1 MKTVIEGL
9 KERIIRGTVTVP
21 GDKSITH
28 RAIILGSIARGESNI
43 HNFLDGLD
51 CKNTMVCMQS
61 LGVQIEKVN
70 PSLLRIIGV
79 GLHGLQA
86 SQDVLDVG
94 NSGTTMRLLSGLLSG
109 QNFCSEIDGDDS
121 IRKRPMKR
129 IIEPLSLMNAQIK
142 GLFNVHF
149 APLNIIGS
157 PLRGIDYTLPV
168 ASAQVKSAL
177 LLAGLYAS
185 GETIVREPEV
195 TRDHTERMLELM
207 QGDIHVC
214 PDHKVRIRSGE
225 NLTGTD
231 IHIPGD
237 ISSAAYFLAAG
248 CAKEGA
254 EIVVKN
260 VGINPTRVG
269 FLDVLM
275 KMGASVELLNKK
287 NVSNEPR
294 ADIRIKGALLR
305 GILIDKEMIASV
317 IDELPLVAVVA
328 TQAKGETIIQ
338 DARELRVK
346 ETDRIKAIVDGLSR
360 MGAKIIERN
369 DGFEVFGPVDLR
381 GSTVNSY
388 NDHRIAMSL
397 AIAASYA
404 EGKTVIQETQCM
416 DVSYPE
422 FMQAYSEITKKL
434 IE

>member
-1 MKTVIEGL
+1 LDTVIEGI
-9 KERIIRGTVTVP
+9 KSRAIQGTITVP

-28 RAIILGSIARGESNI
+28 RAIILGSIALGESLI
-43 HNFLDGLD
+43 HHFLDGLD
-51 CKNTMVCMQS
+51 CKNTLSCMQS
-61 LGVQIEKVN
+61 LGIKIEKRN
-70 PSLLRIIGV
+70 HSLLKVTGK
-79 GLHGLQA
+79 GLHGLR
-86 SQDVLDVG
+86 SPQDVLNVG

-109 QNFCSEIDGDDS
+109 QNFCSVIDGDDS
-121 IRKRPMKR
+121 IRNRPMKR
-129 IIEPLSLMNAQIK
+129 IIQPLSLMHAQIK

-149 APLNIIGS
+149 APLSIVGN
-157 PLRGIDYTLPV
+157 PLRGIDYTLPI

-207 QGDIHVC
+207 QGDIHSF
-214 PDHKVRIRSGE
+214 PDHKIRIRSGK

-269 FLDVLM
+269 FLDVLI
-275 KMGASVELLNKK
+275 KMGASVELLNQK

-294 ADIRIKGALLR
+294 ADIKIIGALLR
-305 GILIDKEMIASV
+305 GIQIDKEMIASV
-317 IDELPLVAVVA
+317 IDELPLVAVIA
-328 TQAKGETIIQ
+328 TQAQGETIIKG
-338 DARELRVK
+338 ARELRVK

-360 MGAKIIERN
+360 MGAKIIERD
-369 DGFEVFGPVDLR
+369 DGFEVFGPTDLT
-381 GSTVNSY
+381 GSIVNSY

-404 EGKTVIQETQCM
+404 KGKTVIQNTECM

-422 FMQAYSEITKKL
+422 FMQAYCKITKND
-434 IE
+434 